1 MSWIDIDFEKPDVG
15 VEVIIQTEDGNV
27 TTDVYFDKGYAE
39 GFNKWDGLVV
49 YWQYLPAPRE
59 FDHWCL

>member
-15 VEVIIQTEDGNV
+15 VEVIIQTEDGHV

-39 GFNKWDGLVV
+39 GFNK
-49 YWQYLPAPRE
+49 
-59 FDHWCL
+59 

>member
-27 TTDVYFDKGYAE
+27 TTDVYFDKGYAN
-39 GFNKWDGLVV
+39 GFTKFDGLVV
-49 YWQYLPAPRE
+49 YWQNLPVPRE